1 MRVFGEHEGRPVHEA
16 MLRSDAGVEVSLLS
30 YGALVRDWRV
40 PDRSERPRT
49 VTLGFDTFEPYPQHS
64 RSFGIIAGRVANRVR
79 DGRFTLGGQAY
90 QLDRN
95 DGANHLHGGSVGLG
109 RRVWTMEA
117 DDAHARLTINS
128 ADGEMGYPG
137 KVRFTVEVRLE
148 GFALSFTMR
157 GEPDRATPIALAQHS
172 YYALG
177 GDPRAHELTVAA
189 HRITA
194 TDERNVATGEIVEV
208 DGTRY
213 DFRSPRPVGSGKID
227 INYCLDRGDPA
238 AVLLG
243 EAMRLTLA
251 TDRPGL
257 QVYNAHD
264 MPIIPV
270 PGLGGARYAPYAGIA
285 LEAQDWPDAL
295 NNAHFPNIVATPDAP
310 YEQRTTVTIVPREA

>member
-40 PDRSERPRT
+40 PDRNERPRT

-79 DGRFTLGGQAY
+79 DGRFTLGGQTY
-90 QLDRN
+90 QLVRN
-95 DGANHLHGGSVGLG
+95 DGGNHLHGGSVGLG

-117 DDAHARLTINS
+117 DDAHARLTIDS

-137 KVRFTVEVRLE
+137 KVRFIVEVRLE

-189 HRITA
+189 RRVTA
-194 TDERNVATGEIVEV
+194 TDERNVATGEVVDV

-227 INYCLDRGDPA
+227 INYCLDRCDPA
-238 AVLLG
+238 AVLVG
-243 EAMRLTLA
+243 ETMRLTLT

-295 NNAHFPNIVATPDAP
+295 NNAHFPKIIATPDAP
-310 YEQRTTVTIVPREA
+310 YEQRTTVTIAPREA